1 VTLFRI
7 ANRRFFR
14 RHPRHLLLTVL
25 GIALGVSVMT
35 GIDLSI
41 ESTRKAFALSMD
53 AIVGGTTHH
62 ILASVGGLDERLYP
76 QLRMQQGLRDIAP
89 VVEGYVKSGNETLRV
104 LGIDPFAE
112 AGVRGRFQQS
122 AQSVLARLLGEADT
136 VLLAGTTA
144 ERLGLRVG
152 DRLSMDSPGGSH
164 AVTVLGTIEG
174 DGPADAALEGLA
186 LADIATAQEILD
198 RPGLIDRID
207 VVLPQEPAAEMRLRA
222 DLPAGVVLQSA
233 EGRNTAAARMTDA
246 FSTNLK
252 ALSSLALLVGMFII
266 YNTMTFNLLQR
277 RPLLAT
283 LRVLGVTRGQILG
296 EILLEAGALGSI
308 GALFGVILALLAAQ
322 GLLHLVTRTINDV
335 YFVLTVTRLF
345 IAPAVLA
352 KGVLIGVSAAL
363 LASLPPALEA
373 AWSQPVAAQRR
384 SLLELRTRRLLPW
397 VALTGTGMLAL
408 SYGLLS
414 RPESS
419 LQLAIVGV
427 FFLLL
432 GYGFLTPAVVAAL
445 TKGAAL
451 LCGVWGMILP
461 RLALRGIAGTLSRTG
476 VAVAALT
483 LSIAASVGTGV
494 MVHSFRVAVTE
505 WLEQILQAD
514 IYLSLPSVPGR
525 ASETLPPQL
534 LEQVRTL
541 TGLERI
547 STGRRVFVETSQ
559 GTSELLA
566 LDPAYADRPPFRFK
580 YGDGSKLW
588 KDFQSRDALLISE
601 PYASR
606 HGLKA
611 EDHLTLHTVQGT
623 ESLPVLGIFFD
634 YRSDQGVVV
643 MHRRL
648 YDRLWRDPGISS
660 LGLYLAPG
668 VDVKAVKDEIRR
680 KLSGERRLVV
690 RSNRE
695 IRTASMELFDRTFT
709 VTQVLRLQA
718 LGVAFIGILSAL
730 LAVQAER
737 TRELAILRAI
747 GLTPGQLKALVL
759 LQTGFLGLCAGL
771 LALPLG
777 FLTGLALVRVINLR
791 SFGWSMDLA
800 SPPDAFI
807 EAVLLAVIAALL
819 AGLYPAWRAAR
830 FPPAAA
836 LREE

>member
-1 VTLFRI
+1 MSLFRT

-14 RHPRHLLLTVL
+14 RHPGHLLLTVL
-25 GIALGVSVMT
+25 GIALGVSIMT

-41 ESTRKAFALSMD
+41 ESTRKAFELSMN
-53 AIVGGTTHH
+53 AIVGRTTHH
-62 ILASVGGLDERLYP
+62 ILASVGSLDEHLYP
-76 QLRMQQGLRDIAP
+76 QLRIEQGLRNIAP
-89 VVEGYVKSGNETLRV
+89 VVEGYVTSGDETLRV

-112 AGVRGRFQQS
+112 ASVRGRFQQS
-122 AQSVLARLLGEADT
+122 AQPVLARLLGEADT
-136 VLLAGTTA
+136 VLLARATA
-144 ERLGLRVG
+144 ERLGLRAW
-152 DRLSMDSPGGSH
+152 DRLPLNSTAGTH
-164 AVTVLGTIEG
+164 TVTVLGTIEG
-174 DGPADAALEGLA
+174 DGPADAALEGLM

-198 RPGLIDRID
+198 RIGHIDRID
-207 VVLPQEPAAEMRLRA
+207 VILPDDPSAEARLRA
-222 DLPAGVVLQSA
+222 DLPVGAVLQSA
-233 EGRNTAAARMTDA
+233 EGRNTAAARMTEA

-252 ALSSLALLVGMFII
+252 ALSTLALLVGMFMI
-266 YNTMTFNLLQR
+266 YNAMTFNLLQR

-283 LRVLGVTRGQILG
+283 LRVLGVTRGQVLG
-296 EILLEAGALGSI
+296 EILLEAGAFGAI
-308 GALFGVILALLAAQ
+308 GALIGVLLALLAAQ

-335 YFVLTVTRLF
+335 YFVLTVTHLF
-345 IAPAVLA
+345 IAPAALA
-352 KGVLIGVSAAL
+352 KGVLIGVAAAL
-363 LASLPPALEA
+363 FASLPPALEA
-373 AWSQPVAAQRR
+373 AWSKPVAAQRR
-384 SLLELRTRRLLPW
+384 SLLEMRTRRLLPW
-397 VALTGTGMLAL
+397 VALTGTVLLGL

-419 LQLAIVGV
+419 LRLAIVGV

-432 GYGFLTPAVVAAL
+432 GYGFLTPALVIAL
-445 TKGAAL
+445 TKGATHWSRVCSMMLA
-451 LCGVWGMILP
+451 

-483 LSIAASVGTGV
+483 LSIAASVGTSV
-494 MVHSFRVAVTE
+494 MVHSFRVAVME

-514 IYLSLPSVPGR
+514 IYISLPSVPGR

-534 LEQVRTL
+534 LDRARKLAGVEQV
-541 TGLERI
+541 

-559 GTSELLA
+559 GSSELLV

-580 YGDGSKLW
+580 YEAGSKVW

-606 HGLKA
+606 HRLQVGDL
-611 EDHLTLHTVQGT
+611 LTLHTEQGAQ
-623 ESLPVLGIFFD
+623 SLPVFGIFFD
-634 YRSDQGVVV
+634 YRSDQGIIV

-648 YDRLWRDPGISS
+648 YDRLWHDPGISS

-668 VDVKAVKDEIRR
+668 ADVKAVKDEVYR
-680 KLSGERRLVV
+680 KLSIERRLIV

-695 IRTASMELFDRTFT
+695 IRTTSLELFDRTFT

-730 LAVQAER
+730 LAVQTER
-737 TRELAILRAI
+737 ARELAILRAI
-747 GLTPGQLKALVL
+747 GLTPGQVKTLVL

-771 LALPLG
+771 SALPLG

-800 SPPDAFI
+800 LPADAFI
-807 EAVLLAVIAALL
+807 DAVLLAVLAALL
-819 AGLYPAWRAAR
+819 AGIYPAWRAAR
-830 FPPAAA
+830 IPPATA